1 MSEVILKVGRKGEI
15 FTRKELRSRAKI
27 KEGGKVKATVVD
39 NKLIIEPVPSIEDL
53 LQNPI
58 LSITVK
64 KAENLSEEMQKE
76 EGLYG

>member
-1 MSEVILKVGRKGEI
+1 MSEMILKVGKKGEI
-15 FTRKELRSRAKI
+15 FTSKELRNRAKI

-64 KAENLSEEMQKE
+64 KAEKLSEEMQKE